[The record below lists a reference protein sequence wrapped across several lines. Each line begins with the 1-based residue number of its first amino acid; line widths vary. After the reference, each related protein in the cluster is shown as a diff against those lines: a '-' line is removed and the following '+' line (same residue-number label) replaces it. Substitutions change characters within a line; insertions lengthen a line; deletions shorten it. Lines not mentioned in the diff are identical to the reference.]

1 MSLIS
6 FLILTSILS
15 FILLL
20 ISHPL
25 AMGLNLLT
33 QTLIIC
39 LTAGLMTRSFWF
51 SYILFLVFL
60 GGLLVLFIYVSS
72 LASNEM
78 FSFTPSAMVLAL
90 LFGVTSFIA
99 CLIID
104 PLNFP
109 LNEKSTDTSNNLL
122 PIWINETTPTLM
134 KLYNNP
140 TNLITLT
147 LALYLFLTLIAVVQ
161 ITKIFHGPLRQKN

>member
-6 FLILTSILS
+6 FFILTSILS
-15 FILLL
+15 FILTL
-20 ISHPL
+20 ITHPL
-25 AMGLNLLT
+25 AMGLVLLT

-39 LTAGLMTRSFWF
+39 LTTGLMTHSFWF

-78 FSFTPSAMVLAL
+78 FSFTPSAVIVMMS
-90 LFGVTSFIA
+90 FGLMSFMIYF
-99 CLIID
+99 IID
-104 PLNFP
+104 PLSFP
-109 LNEKSTDTSNNLL
+109 YYSKSTDTSNAFL
-122 PIWINETTPTLM
+122 PTWMDESTPALM

-140 TNLITLT
+140 TSLITLM